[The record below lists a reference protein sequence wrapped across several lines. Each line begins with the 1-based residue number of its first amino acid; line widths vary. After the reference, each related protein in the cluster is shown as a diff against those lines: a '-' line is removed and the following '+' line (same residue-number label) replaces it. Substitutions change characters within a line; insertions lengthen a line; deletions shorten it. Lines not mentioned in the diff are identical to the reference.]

1 MTSTQGTTMSDTEKL
16 AGPPPTSPS
25 AGAGLLDYWLL
36 VYALNEGWYVE
47 EPVYLRPR
55 WMEGS
60 PRVYHFILRRSP
72 LGSPRLL
79 TVPESPE
86 IERFVRDRG
95 LEIASNG

>member
-1 MTSTQGTTMSDTEKL
+1 MMLTEGPTMSDTEKL
-16 AGPPPTSPS
+16 MGSPTSPS
-25 AGAGLLDYWLL
+25 AEAGLDYWLL

-72 LGSPRLL
+72 LGSPRLV
-79 TVPESPE
+79 TIPEGPE
-86 IERFVRDRG
+86 VERFVRDRG
-95 LEIASNG
+95 LEVASNG

>member
-1 MTSTQGTTMSDTEKL
+1 MTLAEGLTMSDTEKL
-16 AGPPPTSPS
+16 MKPPASP
-25 AGAGLLDYWLL
+25 AEVDLNYWLL
-36 VYALNEGWYVE
+36 IYALNEGWYVE

-86 IERFVRDRG
+86 IERLVRDQS
-95 LEIASNG
+95 LEIASSG

>member
-1 MTSTQGTTMSDTEKL
+1 MTLTEGLTMSDTEKL
-16 AGPPPTSPS
+16 VGPPTHPS
-25 AGAGLLDYWLL
+25 AGAGLDYWLL

-72 LGSPRLL
+72 LGSPRLV
-79 TVPESPE
+79 TIPESPE
-86 IERFVRDRG
+86 VERFVRDRG
-95 LEIASNG
+95 LEIASSG